1 VRIFLNHPSF
11 GAPLAFEGAKSA
23 QLFAENGLPSGGG
36 YLANPTVT
44 KPREGQFAL
53 KAIW

>member
-1 VRIFLNHPSF
+1 L
-11 GAPLAFEGAKSA
+11 L
-23 QLFAENGLPSGGG
+23 SGGG

-53 KAIW
+53 KVIW